1 MQLAVVVSDLVDL
14 IEPFVSA
21 LKDYR
26 GDGLG
31 RHIGDRGKFKPFKVV
46 LVGEE
51 GSDRGFL
58 ALGGNKA
65 DRRLHR

>member
-1 MQLAVVVSDLVDL
+1 MAGVVGDLVDL
-14 IEPFVSA
+14 IKPVVRA
-21 LKDYR
+21 LKNYR

-31 RHIGDRGKFKPFKVV
+31 CYVGDRGKFEPFEAV

-65 DRRLHR
+65 DGRLHR